1 MLIYIHFKYS
11 DKYVRRFNVLLA
23 REVVQ
28 SYQQIYPLQNR
39 FFWLAEDTWSSVEG
53 VINYQVVERF
63 QYNSDDLMCHQG
75 SFSGSLLRF
84 SPASSNFYSNCQKI
98 EDSLPETAG
107 KYYLYTSRRI
117 KLNY

>member
-39 FFWLAEDTWSSVEG
+39 FFWLAEDTWSRVEG
-53 VINYQVVERF
+53 VINYHVVERF
-63 QYNSDDLMCHQG
+63 QYNSDDLMCHQE
-75 SFSGSLLRF
+75 RF
-84 SPASSNFYSNCQKI
+84 RAACYDF
-98 EDSLPETAG
+98 LPRAATFTRTV
-107 KYYLYTSRRI
+107 K
-117 KLNY
+117 N